1 MNRKITIWFYFLI
14 PTLFFFIQTHII
26 LPLIV
31 KYLNFPE
38 IYGWYIVGGISF
50 LILFVYAILKSKPKY
65 FENLSIKKV
74 DKHQLKIAIKAL
86 VLIIFFS
93 FVVIKSVELISI
105 LFGKSYVLDTNPIFF
120 KENTDIRGN
129 YILLLAW
136 LPMFIFNII
145 GEEIYWR
152 GYVFSKQI
160 ELYGDK
166 AWIANGIGWLIFHIA
181 FGWQLLLVLLPI
193 VFILPYYF
201 QKTKNTTVCFLIHG
215 LFNGPTYILLV
226 LGVI

>member
-1 MNRKITIWFYFLI
+1 MNQKISIWFYFLI
-14 PTLFFFIQTHII
+14 PSLFFYIQTHLI

-31 KYLNFPE
+31 KHLNLSE
-38 IYGWYIVGGISF
+38 VYGWYITGGISF
-50 LILFVYAILKSKPKY
+50 LLLFVVAMMKSKPNY
-65 FENLSIKKV
+65 FEKLNIKKINK
-74 DKHQLKIAIKAL
+74 DQLIITIKAL
-86 VLIIFFS
+86 VMIIFFS
-93 FVVIKSVELISI
+93 FVVVKSVELISI
-105 LFGKSYVLDTNPIFF
+105 LFGGNYVLDTNPIFF
-120 KENTDIRGN
+120 KENTEVRGN
-129 YILLLAW
+129 YILLLSW
-136 LPMFIFNII
+136 LPMFFFNII

-152 GYVFSKQI
+152 GYIFPKQI
-160 ELYGDK
+160 KLYGDK
-166 AWIANGIGWLIFHIA
+166 AWIANGFGWLIFHAA